1 MTSAETLRE
10 HAKSAVTLL
19 AELASEED
27 RKCLLALA
35 QAWLKNAKK
44 LEEQSGL
51 RPGGEMVRGASHLG
65 GGGENS
71 RSIPL

>member
-27 RKCLLALA
+27 RKYLLALA

-51 RPGGEMVRGASHLG
+51 RRERQMTKPQ
-65 GGGENS
+65 
-71 RSIPL
+71 

>member
-27 RKCLLALA
+27 RKCLVSLAR
-35 QAWLKNAKK
+35 AWLKNAER
-44 LEEQSGL
+44 LEQQERL
-51 RPGGEMVRGASHLG
+51 GAAQKQHSSA
-65 GGGENS
+65 ENGAHIES
-71 RSIPL
+71 SAPQAH

>member
-27 RKCLLALA
+27 RKYLLALA
-35 QAWLKNAKK
+35 RIRRVDQGSRGGRE
-44 LEEQSGL
+44 EEQRHHP
-51 RPGGEMVRGASHLG
+51 RPRPASNGETQAG
-65 GGGENS
+65 GG
-71 RSIPL
+71 